1 MYKGTLTKDS
11 PISKEFS
18 FEGTV
23 NILLVGGIGELVIE
37 RSVMDSDFYPLSTDI
52 SGGEAILALEGECA
66 YNGTL
71 EEKGLQTKYRFR
83 AELSSGETSY
93 IVTRPK

>member
-1 MYKGTLTKDS
+1 MIKGILTKDN
-11 PISKEFS
+11 PVSKEFS

-23 NILLVGGIGELVIE
+23 NILLVGGMGELTIE
-37 RSVMDSDFYPLSTDI
+37 RSVMDSEFYPLSTDI
-52 SGGEAILALEGECA
+52 SGGQAVLTLDGDCA

-83 AELSSGETSY
+83 AELTSGEVEY
-93 IVTRPK
+93 IITRPK

>member
-1 MYKGTLTKDS
+1 MNGTLTKDS

-23 NILLVGGIGELVIE
+23 NILLVGGFGELAIE
-37 RSVMDSDFYPLSTDI
+37 RSVMGSDFYPLSTDI
-52 SGGEAILALEGECA
+52 SGGEAILALEGDCA

-71 EEKGLQTKYRFR
+71 EEKGLQTKYRFN
-83 AELSSGETSY
+83 ASLTSGEVEY
-93 IVTRPK
+93 IITRAK